1 MGLPHLVKIG
11 LMGVVGQYDSPN
23 FARYPRDASVICRT
37 ERGLEYGVVVRELTD
52 VTASEK
58 NGAVLR
64 LVGPEDKLILD
75 RLDRY
80 RDKAFLACQQLIA
93 ERQLSA
99 TLVDVEH
106 LFDGESVF
114 FYFLGEVDRSLEA
127 LTEQLGAEYERKVRF
142 KKFAETLASGCG
154 PNCGEKEGGCA
165 SGGCGSCTLAG
176 SCK

>member
-1 MGLPHLVKIG
+1 MGLPHLIKIG
-11 LMGVVGQYDSPN
+11 LMGVVGQYDSPS
-23 FARYPRDASVICRT
+23 FDRYPRDARVICRT
-37 ERGLEYGVVVRELTD
+37 ERGLESGVVVCELTD
-52 VTASEK
+52 SVASK
-58 NGAVLR
+58 KIGDVLR
-64 LVGPEDKLILD
+64 LVGAEDDLILQ

-80 RDKAFLACQQLIA
+80 RDKAFLACQKLISDHQLP
-93 ERQLSA
+93 A

-114 FYFLGEVDRSLEA
+114 FYFLGDVDPTLEA

-165 SGGCGSCTLAG
+165 SGGCGSCALSG